1 MLVNIVRVKYLDGYK
16 LELEFENGVVK
27 VVNFEEDLKKYSGP
41 VVTPLKDIEYFKRVR
56 LNKRDWNNRGGI
68 LVLTVVQAIYTKQE
82 LKLKENK

>member
-56 LNKRDWNNRGGI
+56 LNKEIGTIEWDSGFDCCSSYLYETGAEIKR
-68 LVLTVVQAIYTKQE
+68 K
-82 LKLKENK
+82 